1 MNPLKSTNWLYENIG
16 KVKILD
22 ATWHM
27 PNSNRNAFK
36 EYQSNHIESS
46 IFFDLDK
53 NSNQKIFL
61 PHMLPELQEWEKIV
75 SKLGIKNDDQ
85 IIIYDNSEVLSASRC
100 WFTFL
105 YFGHDINLVS
115 VLDGG
120 LKKWELENRPVSN
133 EKVRL
138 VKTNYKAKVKSDLVI
153 NFNQVENNIKEKKFC
168 LIDARAENRFKG
180 LVDEPRKNL
189 KKGNVKGSKNLP
201 FSKIINSKN
210 NTFKKKAEL
219 EKIFI
224 NHGINPN
231 EKLAFSCGSGITA
244 CVLGL
249 ASTVI
254 NNRLPVIYDGS
265 WAEYGLK

>member
-1 MNPLKSTNWLYENIG
+1 MNPLKSTSWLYENIG

-22 ATWHM
+22 ATWHL
-27 PNSNRNAFK
+27 PNSNRNALK
-36 EYQSNHIESS
+36 EYQDSHIKNS

-53 NSNQKIFL
+53 NSNQKISL

-75 SKLGIKNDDQ
+75 SELGIKNNDH
-85 IIIYDNSEVLSASRC
+85 IIIYDNSDVLSASRC

-105 YFGHDINLVS
+105 YFGHDMNLVS

-120 LKKWELENRPVSN
+120 LKKWKLENRPLSN
-133 EKVRL
+133 EKISL
-138 VKTNYKAKVKSDLVI
+138 VKANYKASIKNNLVI
-153 NFNQVENNIKEKKFC
+153 NLDQVKNNIMKKEFC
-168 LIDARAENRFKG
+168 LVDARGEDRFKG
-180 LVDEPRKNL
+180 LVEEPRKNL

-201 FSKIINSKN
+201 FLNVINSEN
-210 NTFKKKAEL
+210 NTFKKKEEL
-219 EKIFI
+219 KKIFL
-224 NHGINPN
+224 NHDIKFD

-249 ASTVI
+249 AITII
-254 NNRLPVIYDGS
+254 NNKLPVIYDGS

>member
-1 MNPLKSTNWLYENIG
+1 MNPLKSTSWLSENIG

-22 ATWHM
+22 ASWHM
-27 PNSNRNAFK
+27 PNSNRNALVEFNK
-36 EYQSNHIESS
+36 NHIESS

-53 NSNQKIFL
+53 NSNQKVSL
-61 PHMLPELQEWEKIV
+61 PHMLPELKEWEKIV
-75 SKLGIKNDDQ
+75 SKLGIKNNDH
-85 IIIYDNSEVLSASRC
+85 IVVYDNSDVLSASRC

-105 YFGHDINLVS
+105 YFGHDMNLIS

-120 LKKWELENRPVSN
+120 LKKWKLENRPLSN
-133 EKVRL
+133 EKVSIIET
-138 VKTNYKAKVKSDLVI
+138 KYKAKVKNDLVI
-153 NFNQVENNIKEKKFC
+153 NFNQVKNNIKEKKFC
-168 LIDARAENRFKG
+168 LVDARGEDRFKG
-180 LVDEPRKNL
+180 LVEEPRKNL

-201 FSKIINSKN
+201 FSKMINSEN

-254 NNRLPVIYDGS
+254 NNKLPVIYDGS